1 MPAIRKAIARNG
13 QVATDSSGGIPP
25 VDGGVTGV
33 GGGVFGVGVGG
44 VGGGVFGVGVGV
56 GGGVG
61 GVGGGVG
68 GVIEP
73 PFEFVQRSS
82 HGTMPLPFLFNI
94 FFTTPQ
100 TLLSCTS

>member
-13 QVATDSSGGIPP
+13 QSATDFLGGTPP
-25 VDGGVTGV
+25 VDGGVTGGV
-33 GGGVFGVGVGG
+33 DGGVFGVEG
-44 VGGGVFGVGVGV
+44 VGGGI

-61 GVGGGVG
+61 VVVVV

-73 PFEFVQRSS
+73 PSAFVQRSS

-94 FFTTPQ
+94 FFTT
-100 TLLSCTS
+100 